1 MMEEKKITFE
11 KLLPDKE
18 LAAELAKTHMRWVRF
33 LVIAEIG
40 VAAVNSTLLLAGTLL
55 YGKKTLE
62 ILRKKVEEA

>member
-18 LAAELAKTHMRWVRF
+18 LAVELAKTHMRWVRF

-55 YGKKTLE
+55 
-62 ILRKKVEEA
+62 